1 MYGVITPV
9 GMGRVRVVTRGVWRH
24 VERGLGSVRCGLG
37 CGCGCGGGCSQ
48 QIPGVGQVV
57 ATTAPA
63 TTVPTYS
70 VSNLGTDASTLL
82 SDLYLNSD
90 GSLNYVAVG
99 LTVVVGAL
107 VFVNWGNTT
116 KRRR

>member
-1 MYGVITPV
+1 MYRIVTPV
-9 GMGRVRVVTRGVWRH
+9 KMGRVR
-24 VERGLGSVRCGLG
+24 GLGSARGGLG
-37 CGCGCGGGCSQ
+37 CGCGCGGGCGQ
-48 QIPGVGQVV
+48 QQQMPGVGQVV

-116 KRRR
+116 RRRK